1 MFSYVYA
8 SLESL
13 AMYVQAG
20 VLKEVR
26 KSVRDSQ
33 GYLQEREIE
42 CRWYRGAT
50 VYDRSTR
57 RE

>member
-8 SLESL
+8 SYESL

-33 GYLQEREIE
+33 AYLQEREIE
-42 CRWYRGAT
+42 CRWYKGPT
-50 VYDRSTR
+50 MYERSVR
-57 RE
+57 QE